1 MADSVDILKKLAQQV
16 RNATQEGENT
26 AERVGR
32 VLVGIIENLS
42 QYDIEKLSEYF
53 IRKDIPE
60 STQFLLSL
68 LAGAV
73 FGKDGFASGL
83 AGHGAKI
90 DEDGRAEMRSLR
102 LWESL
107 DVPELRYNSIKIFLG
122 IDWQV
127 PGAGIIESVTP
138 DRDSEGNVLSTGT
151 AKLKL
156 ENGQYG
162 AIDVDDI
169 VIGIW
174 HFGNELDAGEDSD
187 DSKGG
192 FTFAGFATAY
202 FRITEVSGSNNDF
215 F

>member
-73 FGKDGFASGL
+73 FGKDGFASGIT
-83 AGHGAKI
+83 GAKI
-90 DEDGRAEMRSLR
+90 DENGNAEV
-102 LWESL
+102 ESL
-107 DVPELRYNSIKIFLG
+107 TSRRFIETPEFRYNRVDVKVG
-122 IDWQV
+122 DKWRA
-127 PGAGIIESVTP
+127 PGAGIIESVDTE
-138 DRDSEGNVLSTGT
+138 SKICT
-151 AKLKL
+151 LKL
-156 ENGQYG
+156 EEGE
-162 AIDVDDI
+162 
-169 VIGIW
+169 IG
-174 HFGNELDAGEDSD
+174 L
-187 DSKGG
+187 
-192 FTFAGFATAY
+192 
-202 FRITEVSGSNNDF
+202 
-215 F
+215 